1 MSNRH
6 RPSGSFVGAVSTR
19 GAAGVLWGLDARRR
33 SQKAALVHR
42 TMVELLLNTLCAGD
56 PETARHSRRVADLTD
71 AIGRTYRFGRE
82 GRARL
87 RVAAL
92 LHDLGKLDD
101 HVVPLVHSHRR
112 LNERERS
119 RMEDHPNQS
128 AGILQPLEEI
138 HPGISLIVESH
149 HERWDGGGYPQGLS
163 GPQIPLEARIISV
176 ADVFDAMTEPRAY
189 RDPVD
194 ADEVLEI
201 LRRDAG
207 SKFDPQVVSRVGRPD
222 VWEGWLAVAQAGRRE
237 EATLRGREEDE
248 DREAQADADAAPRR
262 GAPGSATSG

>member
-6 RPSGSFVGAVSTR
+6 LPSGSFVGAVSTL
-19 GAAGVLWGLDARRR
+19 GAAGILWGLDARRR

-56 PETARHSRRVADLTD
+56 PETARHSR
-71 AIGRTYRFGRE
+71 
-82 GRARL
+82 

-237 EATLRGREEDE
+237 EAALRGREEDE
-248 DREAQADADAAPRR
+248 EREAQADADEAPPR